1 MNENEDNHHEIG
13 VSTAELFLGAKFRRS
28 FSATL
33 AVVLTVLLA
42 SCGGNGSNGGGG
54 GSSTTFVPGKWSA
67 TLYSGSG
74 LLFANTVELDL
85 DLVQSGNTISSD
97 SGHSVDSATCSGMH
111 VDSSTGTV
119 SGNQFRLVFTI
130 DSERITLTGTLSA
143 DGKSIT
149 EGKFT
154 SSGGTCISGAPISFS
169 AGVFPLLSG
178 PFAGDMQI
186 DPVGAP
192 GVTASLTED
201 SSFNVTG
208 SMTVTNDPCF
218 SSLAIAADD
227 PGISVGD
234 LSSFEMTDG
243 ANVLDFV
250 GRILE
255 APGTPNQYDGNFTVT
270 SGCTEESGV
279 LQMNFGTTP
288 PGLVREANR
297 SGVVTH
303 RINPLLIE
311 RMKALAKLQHI
322 N

>member
-1 MNENEDNHHEIG
+1 MYENEDNHHEIG

-154 SSGGTCISGAPISFS
+154 SSAVPALAERQLASVPASFLPSPAP
-169 AGVFPLLSG
+169 
-178 PFAGDMQI
+178 
-186 DPVGAP
+186 
-192 GVTASLTED
+192 
-201 SSFNVTG
+201 
-208 SMTVTNDPCF
+208 
-218 SSLAIAADD
+218 SLAICR
-227 PGISVGD
+227 
-234 LSSFEMTDG
+234 L
-243 ANVLDFV
+243 
-250 GRILE
+250 
-255 APGTPNQYDGNFTVT
+255 TP
-270 SGCTEESGV
+270 
-279 LQMNFGTTP
+279 
-288 PGLVREANR
+288 LV
-297 SGVVTH
+297 H
-303 RINPLLIE
+303 R
-311 RMKALAKLQHI
+311 A
-322 N
+322 